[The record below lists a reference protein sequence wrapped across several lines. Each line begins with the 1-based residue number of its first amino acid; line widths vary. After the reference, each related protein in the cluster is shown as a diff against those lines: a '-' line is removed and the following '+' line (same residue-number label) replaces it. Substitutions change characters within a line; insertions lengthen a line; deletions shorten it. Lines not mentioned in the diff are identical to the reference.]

1 MKLSEKTIEVLKN
14 FSNINPNLV
23 VSAGS
28 NLKTISE
35 AKNIMASADITETFE
50 NGFGIY
56 DLNEF
61 LSAFNLIDNPTLEFT
76 NNAVKIKGDKTQ
88 VEYRFAN
95 TEILTA
101 PPANVNMPDCN
112 FEFEFTAEQIGQIKK
127 AASAL
132 GHPVLSVSIKE
143 DNEKSETWVEAKVCD
158 PNNPTAN
165 TFTLDIVSNMN
176 FNGDVSER
184 MGNEYQ
190 FLISNLKLIN
200 GQNYKVQISNKLIS
214 SWKCPVAEYWIAL
227 EKTSTIG

>member
-76 NNAVKIKGDKTQ
+76 DNAVKIKGDKTQ

-95 TEILTA
+95 T
-101 PPANVNMPDCN
+101 N
-112 FEFEFTAEQIGQIKK
+112 
-127 AASAL
+127 
-132 GHPVLSVSIKE
+132 H
-143 DNEKSETWVEAKVCD
+143 
-158 PNNPTAN
+158 
-165 TFTLDIVSNMN
+165 
-176 FNGDVSER
+176 
-184 MGNEYQ
+184 
-190 FLISNLKLIN
+190 
-200 GQNYKVQISNKLIS
+200 
-214 SWKCPVAEYWIAL
+214 
-227 EKTSTIG
+227 TSC